1 MSRTAAEYLEEAA
14 ECRRVASTQTKQEMQ
29 EAWLMMASAFEVV
42 AERQFLREHDER
54 LNTSAAV
61 DASKCVI
68 ASKSPKSSP
77 SSNF

>member
-42 AERQFLREHDER
+42 AERQSLRERDKR
-54 LNTSAAV
+54 
-61 DASKCVI
+61 ASYSDRRR
-68 ASKSPKSSP
+68 ASPDP
-77 SSNF
+77 SQMAD

>member
-42 AERQFLREHDER
+42 AERQSLRERDKR
-54 LNTSAAV
+54 ASTQTGAAP
-61 DASKCVI
+61 
-68 ASKSPKSSP
+68 SPDP
-77 SSNF
+77 AQMAAD